1 MLPARR
7 RASGIPASV
16 LGALLAGLLA
26 GALVAQPFLGLPL
39 EDALRELQSRGLRI
53 VFTSQLVRPEMEV
66 LAEPEAGEPRR
77 VLDELLAPHGLR
89 AEDGAGGT
97 VIVVRAFDPG
107 QLSGISGT
115 VRSRVTGEPVA
126 GVKVRVAESYA
137 EGRREASVAGNG
149 VAVETD
155 AAGRFEIPG
164 LAPGTWRLEARKSD
178 YLRTEVRGVQVV
190 PDRPAEV
197 DLTLQPLPFIE
208 EEIVVR
214 PSRLS
219 LLVEEPDAPLSFSRR
234 DIENLPHLARDVFRT
249 LTLLPGTTGNDLS
262 ARFHIHGG
270 RRDETQIL
278 LDGQELYDA
287 FHLKDFDDAVSNVAS
302 QGLERVSLS
311 TGAFPAHRG
320 DRMSG
325 VLDMRTRSP
334 SGPRRTELGLSLTE
348 AYALSGGG
356 LGGDRGGWLAS
367 GRRGFVDLAG
377 RVLGDEDP
385 LFWDLFGK
393 VELELDDRHHL
404 QAHLLGARDQLDFLR
419 TLDGTTER
427 FDTGY
432 DSTYLWLTHR
442 TTFGDTW
449 LVETTA
455 SVSEIGRDRQGGDAA
470 EDERF
475 EVSDDRD
482 TRVLG
487 LAQDWTW
494 QVGRSHTLEWGFTA
508 RRYDTRYDYLNDFE
522 RDELD
527 FQVPQSPE
535 PVPRFEGD
543 FRGEHLGVY
552 VSDRFSPL
560 NRLTVELGLRT
571 DRHTVTDNTLD
582 DDAPGHG
589 PLGDDPLTDD
599 TLTSPR
605 LNLAWRLGDRHVLR
619 GGWGYFHQSQRP
631 YELQVEDGE
640 TRFFRAERSEHRVL
654 GYEGILDPRERAPL
668 QAVRI
673 EAWRR
678 DLRHPRP
685 RYENL
690 FEAVSAFPEVEADR
704 IRIAPDSGRA
714 EGIEAVLRGAAGGSA
729 RWWVNYS
736 LAWATDRIEGREV
749 DRRIDQRHTFN
760 LHFEQPLGEHW
771 RLNLAWRF
779 HTGWPTTRILLV
791 EEEPE
796 GTEEGEEGGAEP
808 PESPED
814 DPGLG
819 FALGPLYGARLSSYH
834 RLDLRASRAWSLPR
848 GELTFFLDIQ
858 NVYDRSNP
866 SGFDAEIDDE
876 TETLVLSEEGW
887 PGILPSVGLRWE
899 L

>member
-1 MLPARR
+1 MPHPGRR
-7 RASGIPASV
+7 SLGVLVSIPGAPGV
-16 LGALLAGLLA
+16 PGGLLILAALLLA
-26 GALVAQPFLGLPL
+26 AVSAVAQPFLGLSL
-39 EDALRELQSRGLRI
+39 EDALRELQGRGLSI
-53 VFTSQLVRPEMEV
+53 VFTSVLVRPEMRV
-66 LAEPEAGEPRR
+66 RTEPEASAPRR

-89 AEDGAGGT
+89 AQEGPGG
-97 VIVVRAFDPG
+97 ILRVVRDPG
-107 QLSGISGT
+107 A
-115 VRSRVTGEPVA
+115 RERPVGA
-126 GVKVRVAESYA
+126 APA
-137 EGRREASVAGNG
+137 P
-149 VAVETD
+149 ET
-155 AAGRFEIPG
+155 
-164 LAPGTWRLEARKSD
+164 
-178 YLRTEVRGVQVV
+178 
-190 PDRPAEV
+190 
-197 DLTLQPLPFIE
+197 LPYIE
-208 EEIVVR
+208 DEIVVR

-219 LLVEEPDAPLSFSRR
+219 LLAEEPDAPLSFSRR

-270 RRDETQIL
+270 RTDETQIL

-302 QGLERVSLS
+302 QGLDRVSLT

-325 VLDMRTRSP
+325 VLDIRTRSP
-334 SGPRRTELGLSLTE
+334 AGSRRTELGLSLTE

-356 LGGDRGGWLAS
+356 FGGDPGSHRSGDRGSWLAS

-385 LFWDLFGK
+385 LFWDLFAK
-393 VELELDDRHHL
+393 VEHPLDDRHHL
-404 QAHLLGARDQLDFLR
+404 RAHVLGARDQLDFLR
-419 TLDGTTER
+419 TLDDTTER

-432 DSTYLWLTHR
+432 DSAYFWVTHR
-442 TTFGDTW
+442 TTFGEAW

-455 SVSEIGRDRQGGDAA
+455 SLSEIGRDRQGGDAA

-475 EVSDDRD
+475 EVSDRRD
-482 TRVLG
+482 TQVLG

-494 QVGRSHTLEWGFTA
+494 QMGRSHALEWGFTV
-508 RRYDTRYDYLNDFE
+508 RRYDTRFDYFNDFE

-527 FQVPQSPE
+527 FQIPQSPE

-543 FRGEHLGVY
+543 FRGEHVGAY
-552 VSDRFSPL
+552 VSDRFSPVD
-560 NRLTVELGLRT
+560 RLTVELGLRT
-571 DRHTVTDNTLD
+571 DRHSVT
-582 DDAPGHG
+582 G
-589 PLGDDPLTDD
+589 DPLPDE
-599 TLTSPR
+599 TLISPR

-619 GGWGYFHQSQRP
+619 GGWGHFHQSQRP

-640 TRFFRAERSEHRVL
+640 TRFFRAECSEHRVV
-654 GYEGILDPRERAPL
+654 GYEGILDPREQAPL
-668 QAVRI
+668 QALRI

-704 IRIAPDSGRA
+704 IRIAPESGRA
-714 EGIEAVLRGAAGGSA
+714 EGVEAVLRGAAGRGA
-729 RWWVNYS
+729 RWWVNYA

-749 DRRIDQRHTFN
+749 DRRIDQRHAFN
-760 LHFEQPLGEHW
+760 LHFEQPVGGHW

-791 EEEPE
+791 EEEATEDGIEGEPE
-796 GTEEGEEGGAEP
+796 GSEEPEESEH
-808 PESPED
+808 E
-814 DPGLG
+814 PGLG

-834 RLDLRASRAWSLPR
+834 RLDLRASRKWSLAR
-848 GELTFFLDIQ
+848 GELTFFLDLQ

-887 PGILPSVGLRWE
+887 PGILPSLGVRWE
-899 L
+899 F